1 MPAGTVD
8 TDDQFLSFSGDTLYL
23 DNGGFVDL
31 SSLSGSGG
39 SGGAGTDDQTLAF
52 DTVTSVLSIEDG
64 NSIDL
69 SELNN
74 LTINGAI
81 TYGGV
86 TSFNTL
92 TYTVQDSD
100 NLIIQAGAH
109 PLGTQILITLPDPA
123 LNLGRVLT
131 FSNAGANGG
140 EIIQFVDPDGNNGIV
155 IGATQSIN
163 AIITVQLVCVG
174 NAWMFSSGY

>member
-1 MPAGTVD
+1 M
-8 TDDQFLSFSGDTLYL
+8 
-23 DNGGFVDL
+23 
-31 SSLSGSGG
+31 
-39 SGGAGTDDQTLAF
+39 
-52 DTVTSVLSIEDG
+52 SIEDG

-74 LTINGAI
+74 LTINGAL

-100 NLIIQAGAH
+100 NLIIQAGNY
-109 PLGTQILITLPDPA
+109 PLGTQILITLPEPS
-123 LNLGRVLT
+123 LNLGRVLI

-140 EIIQFVDPDGNNGIV
+140 EIIQFVDSAGNSGIV

-163 AIITVQLVCVG
+163 AIVTVQLVCVG
-174 NAWMFSSGY
+174 TAWMFSTGY